1 MTTTIDLTASAET
14 RYGGELITSEVR
26 LQITSNIRGLSGGY
40 RLAIIPEGVPHRR
53 IYMGEMVTEQWA
65 FLSALPVV
73 ISAHPI
79 HEETVEA
86 AIGDRI
92 KVEGQGEWE
101 IVEGGTKHQPELV
114 LVRK

>member
-1 MTTTIDLTASAET
+1 MTRTIDLTASAQRRLGT
-14 RYGGELITSEVR
+14 ELITSEVR
-26 LQITSNIRGLSGGY
+26 LQITSNIRGLSGAY
-40 RLAIIPEGVPHRR
+40 RLAIVPALVPHRR
-53 IYMGEMVTEQWA
+53 TYMGEMVTEQWA
-65 FLSALPVV
+65 FLSALPIV

-79 HEETVEA
+79 HEETVQA

-101 IVEGGTKHQPELV
+101 IVEGGTKYQPKLE